1 MFIAVKYYK
10 DAPVDGFAGASYTY
24 ETHRAD
30 LAVGTV
36 VAAPV
41 RNRGTGVTEDKKAIV
56 VETDLPKPNFP
67 CSVIT
72 QTWAEAEE

>member
-1 MFIAVKYYK
+1 MFVSVSYY
-10 DAPVDGFAGASYTY
+10 DERVSGFKAGASYTY
-24 ETHRAD
+24 ETHRTD
-30 LAVGTV
+30 LTVGTV

-41 RNRGTGVTEDKKAIV
+41 RNRGTGTVEDKKAIV
-56 VETDLPKPNFP
+56 VETDLPKPSFP

>member
-1 MFIAVKYYK
+1 MFISVKYYK
-10 DAPVDGFAGASYTY
+10 DAPVDGFAGSAYTY

-30 LAVGTV
+30 IAVGTV

-41 RNRGTGVTEDKKAIV
+41 RNRGTGTVEDKKAIV
-56 VETDLPKPNFP
+56 VETDLPKPSFP